1 MPRVAPAE
9 RARKE
14 TAFEA
19 LEVALKAAGRNN
31 RPNENQRGYPA
42 VTQAILWWKNV
53 GAWEKLSADEQRL
66 SLVSHSNW
74 RTYRRKR
81 GVPSPDLDAAKSA
94 FPRLV
99 HPARKPMAAK
109 KTESDICGQ
118 LDGRERILSWGSELT
133 WPSGV

>member
-19 LEVALKAAGRNN
+19 LEVTLKAAGRNN

-42 VTQAILWWKNV
+42 VTQAIVWWKDV
-53 GAWEKLSADEQRL
+53 ADWDTLSADEQRL

-81 GVPSPDLDAAKSA
+81 GEVCKWGPGTWCHPPS
-94 FPRLV
+94 RL
-99 HPARKPMAAK
+99 ARLSMA
-109 KTESDICGQ
+109 TG
-118 LDGRERILSWGSELT
+118 
-133 WPSGV
+133 